1 VYFHIIQ
8 ALSPYLRY
16 AARTYVLT
24 APPTVVVAFEI
35 LTGFLVNIVSFKT
48 GESLFAETG
57 DESPETPLAG
67 HTVSGQFY
75 GIETGQLD
83 TAAAIEG
90 VWFEPS
96 RAESLRRGRLLRHTG
111 RIAAL
116 LSTSAGVIVTEAP
129 LARSV
134 LLVAV

>member
-24 APPTVVVAFEI
+24 APPAVVVAFEI

-48 GESLFAETG
+48 GEALFAETG

-67 HTVSGQFY
+67 HPVSGQFH

-90 VWFEPS
+90 VRF
-96 RAESLRRGRLLRHTG
+96 RTESLRRGRLLRHAG

-134 LLVAV
+134 FLVAV